1 MGTVGVYVR
10 TGPSRL
16 PRRPGDGHLFVS
28 QDGQLHLLSQRDGIV
43 SCSVC
48 GPVHRMRRRDRVT
61 VSSGADQAIRD
72 VFFLLG
78 CAIAGLTVSLLLFA
92 VLVP

>member
-10 TGPSRL
+10 TGPSRRL
-16 PRRPGDGHLFVS
+16 PRRPKDGHLFIS
-28 QDGQLHLLSQRDGIV
+28 QDGQLHLLSQRDAIV

-61 VSSGADQAIRD
+61 VSSPVRRVLWATIVFLAVFDISVAAMAI
-72 VFFLLG
+72 
-78 CAIAGLTVSLLLFA
+78 VSAAF
-92 VLVP
+92 